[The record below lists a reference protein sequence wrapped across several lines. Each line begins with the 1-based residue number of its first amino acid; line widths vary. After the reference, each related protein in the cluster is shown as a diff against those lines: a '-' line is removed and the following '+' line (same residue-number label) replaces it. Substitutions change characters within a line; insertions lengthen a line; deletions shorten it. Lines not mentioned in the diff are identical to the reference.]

1 MHILKK
7 AAILLSTS
15 FGVGKGIYPCD
26 QQPSSKVSLHVSFVF
41 QRLLPSLHDRKCTQ
55 CGPCTALERV
65 RASTTGPECVVNAHI
80 EA

>member
-41 QRLLPSLHDRKCTQ
+41 PEAFT
-55 CGPCTALERV
+55 E
-65 RASTTGPECVVNAHI
+65 STR
-80 EA
+80 

>member
-26 QQPSSKVSLHVSFVF
+26 QQPSSKVSLAYQFRF

-55 CGPCTALERV
+55 CGPCTALELG
-65 RASTTGPECVVNAHI
+65 ASTIGPECVINAHN